1 MCGGAGLR
9 RRIPHMQAGTLIT
22 PRLAEEAISS
32 RLTCLPIE
40 SLPLTQCVG
49 GTLRENIYAERD
61 QPPFDR
67 VAMDGIAIDS
77 GAARQGLR
85 HYRIQATQAAGAAP
99 LRLASSGSAIEV
111 MTGAILPIGS
121 DCVIPVEQ
129 IDVTDGIANLKTS
142 AQIGAF
148 RNVHRRGSDGRQG
161 ALLLE
166 SGTLLRAPEIAVAAS
181 AGMARVRVSSQ
192 PAVMVISTG
201 DELVEPGDPITDY
214 QIRRSNAY
222 AVEATLRKRGFAR
235 IGDDHVRDDAE
246 MLRERLA
253 LHLTTHEV
261 LVLSGGVSMG
271 KFDLV
276 PTVLLQLGV
285 QEVFHKIA
293 QRPGK
298 PMWFGIG
305 PQGQAVF
312 GLPGNPVSTLVCLI
326 RYVIPAIAAAMGTKR
341 EVPERFALA
350 AAVTYETPLTY
361 FLPVTIEHDDW
372 GRPWA
377 HPHPTNGSG
386 DFLSLANTDGFVELP
401 PGPNTYAKGFV
412 TSVYRW

>member
-1 MCGGAGLR
+1 
-9 RRIPHMQAGTLIT
+9 MQAGTLIT
-22 PRLAEEAISS
+22 PRLAEEAIYS

-49 GTLRENIYAERD
+49 STLRENIYAERD

-67 VAMDGIAIDS
+67 VAMDGVAVAS
-77 GAARQGLR
+77 EALR
-85 HYRIQATQAAGAAP
+85 RGVKRFRIQGVQAAGAP
-99 LRLASSGSAIEV
+99 QLKLDNRDEAIEV
-111 MTGAILPIGS
+111 MTGAMLPLGS
-121 DCVIPVEQ
+121 DCVIAVEQ
-129 IDVTDGIANLKTS
+129 LVLADGFASLTDGA
-142 AQIGAF
+142 GGVAF
-148 RNVHRRGSDGRQG
+148 QNVDRRGNHSQQG

-166 SGTLLRAPEIAVAAS
+166 AGTLLRAPEIAVAAS

-192 PAVMVISTG
+192 PAIMIVSTG
-201 DELVEPGDPITDY
+201 DELIEPGEPIADF
-214 QIRRSNAY
+214 QVRRSNAY
-222 AVEATLRKRGFAR
+222 AVAATLRTRGFGR
-235 IGDDHVRDDAE
+235 VGDDHLPDE
-246 MLRERLA
+246 EQHMMQRLA

-276 PTVLLQLGV
+276 PKVLQQLGV
-285 QEVFHKIA
+285 QQVFHKIE

-326 RYVIPAIAAAMGTKR
+326 RYVIPAIAEAMGTKR
-341 EVPERFALA
+341 APAERLALA
-350 AAVTYETPLTY
+350 APVTFQPPLAY
-361 FLPVTIEHDDW
+361 FLPVAIEHDDW

-377 HPHPTNGSG
+377 NPRLTKGSG
-386 DFLSLANTDGFVELP
+386 DFISLRGTDGFVELP
-401 PGPNTYAKGFV
+401 PGPNTYPKGFV
-412 TSVYRW
+412 TTVYRW

>member
-1 MCGGAGLR
+1 
-9 RRIPHMQAGTLIT
+9 MQTAALMT
-22 PRLAEEAISS
+22 PRLAVEAISS

-49 GTLRENIYAERD
+49 GTLRENVYAERD

-67 VAMDGIAIDS
+67 VTMDGIAVDS
-77 GAARQGLR
+77 DALR
-85 HYRIQATQAAGAAP
+85 RGQRRFRIQGTQPAGAPP
-99 LRLASSGSAIEV
+99 LKLQSTEDAIEV
-111 MTGAILPIGS
+111 MTGAMLPLGS

-129 IDVTDGIANLKTS
+129 LEVQDGFASL
-142 AQIGAF
+142 
-148 RNVHRRGSDGRQG
+148 NVALAPAPYHNIHRRGSDTRQG
-161 ALLLE
+161 RLLLE
-166 SGTLLRAPEIAVAAS
+166 AGTLLRAPEIAVAAS

-192 PAVMVISTG
+192 PAIMVVSTG
-201 DELVEPGDPITDY
+201 DELIEPGDPITDY
-214 QIRRSNAY
+214 QVRRSNAY
-222 AVEATLRKRGFAR
+222 AVAATLRKRGFGR
-235 IGDDHVRDDAE
+235 VGDDHVPDDERA
-246 MLRERLA
+246 LRARLE

-261 LVLSGGVSMG
+261 VILSGGVSMG

-276 PTVLLQLGV
+276 PKALMGLGV
-285 QEVFHKIA
+285 EEVFHKIA

-326 RYVIPAIAAAMGTKR
+326 RYVIPALAEAMGTKR
-341 EVPERFALA
+341 SEPERLALA
-350 AAVTYETPLTY
+350 APVTWQHALAY
-361 FLPVTIEHDDW
+361 FLPVNIDYDDW

-377 HPHPTNGSG
+377 KPRPPNGSG
-386 DFLSLANTDGFVELP
+386 DFLSLAGTDGFVELP
-401 PGPNTYAKGFV
+401 PGPNTFPKGFV

>member
-1 MCGGAGLR
+1 
-9 RRIPHMQAGTLIT
+9 MQAGTLIT
-22 PRLAEEAISS
+22 PRLAEEAIYS

-40 SLPLTQCVG
+40 SLPLAQCVG
-49 GTLRENIYAERD
+49 GTLRENVYAERD
-61 QPPFDR
+61 TPPYDR
-67 VAMDGIAIDS
+67 VTMDGVAVDS
-77 GAARQGLR
+77 ALLRTGSRRFSIQG
-85 HYRIQATQAAGAAP
+85 TQAAGEPP
-99 LRLASSGSAIEV
+99 LRLARGENAIEV
-111 MTGAILPIGS
+111 MTGAVLPLAA

-129 IDVTDGIANLKTS
+129 YDVADGFISLKSAVTS
-142 AQIGAF
+142 TAF
-148 RNVHRRGSDGRQG
+148 HNVHRRGSDSRQG
-161 ALLLE
+161 MLLLS

-201 DELVEPGDPITDY
+201 DELVEPGDPIADY
-214 QIRRSNAY
+214 QVRRSNAY
-222 AVEATLRKRGFAR
+222 AVAATLRRRGFGR
-235 IGDDHVRDDAE
+235 VGDDHVPDDE
-246 MLRERLA
+246 TMLRDRLS

-261 LVLSGGVSMG
+261 LILSGGVSMG

-276 PTVLLQLGV
+276 PRVLMQLGV
-285 QEVFHKIA
+285 AEVFHNVA

-326 RYVIPAIAAAMGTKR
+326 RYVIPAMAEAMGTR
-341 EVPERFALA
+341 RPSPERLALA
-350 AAVTYETPLTY
+350 APVTFNPPLTY
-361 FLPVTIEHDDW
+361 FLPVAIQHDDW

-377 HPHPTNGSG
+377 EPRPPNGSG
-386 DFLSLANTDGFVELP
+386 DFVSLAGTDGFVELP
-401 PGPNTYAKGFV
+401 PGPNTYPRGFV

>member
-1 MCGGAGLR
+1 
-9 RRIPHMQAGTLIT
+9 MQAGTLIT
-22 PRLAEEAISS
+22 PRLAEEAINS

-61 QPPFDR
+61 QPPFDS
-67 VAMDGIAIDS
+67 VTMDGIAVDS
-77 GAARQGLR
+77 EALRRGLKR
-85 HYRIQATQAAGAAP
+85 FRIQATQAAGSPALKL
-99 LRLASSGSAIEV
+99 LRGENAIEV
-111 MTGAILPIGS
+111 MTGAILPSGS

-129 IDVTDGIANLKTS
+129 LDVADGFASLKATVVNS
-142 AQIGAF
+142 SYH
-148 RNVHRRGSDGRQG
+148 NVHRRGSDSRQG

-166 SGTLLRAPEIAVAAS
+166 AGTLLRAPEIAVAAS

-192 PAVMVISTG
+192 PAVMVVSTG
-201 DELVEPGDPITDY
+201 DELIEPGDPIADY
-214 QIRRSNAY
+214 QVRRSNAY
-222 AVEATLRKRGFAR
+222 AVAATLRKRGFGR
-235 IGDDHVRDDAE
+235 IGDDHVPDDE
-246 MLRERLA
+246 DLLCERLA

-261 LVLSGGVSMG
+261 VVLSGGVSMG

-276 PTVLLQLGV
+276 PKVLMQLGV
-285 QEVFHKIA
+285 QQVFHNVA

-326 RYVIPAIAAAMGTKR
+326 RYVIPAIAEAMGTKR
-341 EVPERFALA
+341 GLPERLALA
-350 AAVTYETPLTY
+350 APVTFQPALTY
-361 FLPVTIEHDDW
+361 FLPVAIEHDDW

-377 HPHPTNGSG
+377 NPRPPNGSG
-386 DFLSLANTDGFVELP
+386 DFLSLAGTDGFVELP
-401 PGPNTYAKGFV
+401 PGPNTYPKGFV